1 MPVRGSKKENREAM
15 RAFFIRHMKLAFC
28 RQAGAAGSNPESP
41 CARAKA
47 RSQGMQP
54 PASTSVHS
62 SASAVRPFT
71 G

>member
-1 MPVRGSKKENREAM
+1 MPVRGSKNENSAAI
-15 RAFFIRHMKLAFC
+15 RAFFIRHMKFSFC
-28 RQAGAAGSNPESP
+28 SQCGAAGSKPESP

-54 PASTSVHS
+54 PASTSAVS